1 MIALR
6 AIGVVVLIAVFG
18 PLVGLLALILALAG
32 IARLSFLYTT
42 LLGAAGQVLTAAT
55 AHGLTVF
62 AQVALAYSVIGKGT
76 LLVGGWIALRTMLRG
91 NVGYVE
97 TALAAFV
104 AAMAAAPLP
113 MHSGWR
119 FDDAIGVQDYGV
131 SLCILSAL
139 ICRWLLDVLEIL
151 PALIPASATHAS
163 PDPGKS

>member
-6 AIGVVVLIAVFG
+6 ALGAIVLIAVVG
-18 PLVGLLALILALAG
+18 PLIGLLVLGLALAA

-42 LLGAAGQVLTAAT
+42 LVGAAGQLLTAAT

-97 TALAAFV
+97 TALAAFF
-104 AAMAAAPLP
+104 AAMAVVPLP

-119 FDDAIGVQDYGV
+119 FDDATGVEDYGV

-151 PALIPASATHAS
+151 PIPIPASATHAS